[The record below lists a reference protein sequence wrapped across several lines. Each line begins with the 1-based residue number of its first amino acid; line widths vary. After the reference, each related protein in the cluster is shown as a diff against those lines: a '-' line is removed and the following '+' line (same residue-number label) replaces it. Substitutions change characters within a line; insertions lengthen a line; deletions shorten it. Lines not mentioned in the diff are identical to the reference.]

1 MQTTQKYGPS
11 TAILHGIFRWYVSTP
26 GRRQMGVRAD
36 DHLQGLYMNILERP
50 NDITSMFISDVVQ
63 ETCKGWDA
71 YSNQAVVD
79 QIDSG
84 LKG

>member
-1 MQTTQKYGPS
+1 MRTTQEYGPS
-11 TAILHGIFRWYVSTP
+11 TAILHGIFRWYVPTP
-26 GRRQMGVRAD
+26 GRRPMGVRAD

-50 NDITSMFISDVVQ
+50 DDITSMSIPDVVQ